1 MGCVYQLVSLSEI
14 EDLIKKNELLK
25 AHERIEALHEGML
38 NHKERLQVQILLV
51 DVLLKLGLFPEAISL
66 GKTLLEMREELTLEQ
81 VFKVYFT
88 LVEAYFRKGDIEKSK
103 QHVEKAYEFL
113 VSSSIDEEEKIRKE
127 AVLLK
132 WRGNI
137 CWQESDV
144 NGALDCY
151 VQSFQLAR
159 DIQDDELLAET
170 LNNIGLAQF
179 MKGNFNDALEYY
191 KQSAE
196 ISQKMNHISLLIT
209 TLSNIGE
216 VYRYQGNLKRA
227 KRLYEEALG
236 YAKSIE
242 HPHFTS
248 RALYNLGLIKYENE
262 KSRDAIVHI
271 EEALELAMEVGNS
284 YYISEILFD
293 LVNIHLQEGNT
304 KKAKEYLEQLQAIAT
319 SGKHLHTNQQ
329 RYLLAKALW
338 YKYQPRIVEKVKAI
352 EIIENLLSTEI
363 HDYQVHIRALIHL
376 LDLLLLEFRATEEP
390 IVLDRIIELAN
401 VLYKV
406 AQRHHSKSLLVQALI
421 FQAKLG
427 VILGNIHSA
436 QTLLDQAWLIAYENN
451 LEQFRV
457 ETEVEQTLIEEEINR
472 LDRLAVEHSSMRDRI
487 RKADLNEYLAHILD
501 ILKH

>member
-1 MGCVYQLVSLSEI
+1 MSLSEI

-25 AHERIEALHEGML
+25 AHERIEALRDATL
-38 NHKERLQVQILLV
+38 NYKEKLQVQVLLI
-51 DVLLKLGLFPEAISL
+51 DVLLKLGLFPETISL
-66 GKTLLEMREELTLEQ
+66 GNTLLDLREDLTFEQ
-81 VFKVYFT
+81 IFKVYLT
-88 LVEAYFRKGDIEKSK
+88 LIEAHFRKGDIEESK
-103 QHVEKAYEFL
+103 EYVEKAYEYL
-113 VSSSIDEEEKIRKE
+113 ISSSLDEEKKIRKE

-179 MKGNFNDALEYY
+179 MKGNFNVALEYY
-191 KQSAE
+191 KQSAQ
-196 ISQKMNHISLLIT
+196 ISQKMNNISLLIT

-216 VYRYQGNLKRA
+216 VYRYQGNLRKA
-227 KRLYEEALG
+227 KSLYQESLR

-248 RALYNLGLIKYENE
+248 RALYNLGLIEYESE
-262 KSRDAIVHI
+262 KTKDAIFNI

-293 LVNIHLQEGNT
+293 LVNIHLQEGNK

-319 SGKHLHTNQQ
+319 AGKHLHTNQQ

-338 YKYQPRIVEKVKAI
+338 YKHQSRIVEKVRAI
-352 EIIENLLSTEI
+352 EIIENLLTTEI
-363 HDYQVHIRALIHL
+363 YDYQVHIRALIHL
-376 LDLLLLEFRATEEP
+376 LDLLLMEFRATEEP

-401 VLYKV
+401 ILYKV
-406 AQRHHSKSLLVQALI
+406 AQQHHSKSLLVQALI

-457 ETEVEQTLIEEEINR
+457 ETEVEQTLLEEEINR
-472 LDRLAVEHSSMRDRI
+472 LDRLATEHSSMRERI